1 MGLHYLSDPFL
12 LAAIIPIKIYSNAE
26 APSGYKGKILSDNQ
40 NKSGL
45 YMWTNRINGKQYI
58 GSSIDLRNRFYQYF
72 NTNNILINSYMAIS
86 RALLKHDYCNFSLTI
101 LEYCSPDKCLER
113 EGYCWKLFKPEYNIA
128 QDPTAP
134 MYGRKHSNKSKQI
147 MSDAQKKS
155 DNSGRFKKGQP
166 KL

>member
-1 MGLHYLSDPFL
+1 M
-12 LAAIIPIKIYSNAE
+12 
-26 APSGYKGKILSDNQ
+26 
-40 NKSGL
+40 
-45 YMWTNRINGKQYI
+45 YI
-58 GSSIDLRNRFYQYF
+58 C
-72 NTNNILINSYMAIS
+72 

-113 EGYCWKLFKPEYNIA
+113 EGYCLKLFKPEYNIA

-134 MYGRKHSNKSKQI
+134 MSGRKHSDKSKQI

-166 KL
+166 KLEGAGRTSQVIEVVDLQEKTTTTYDSIRAAARALKINHTTYC